1 MQPVLSGSDVQE
13 TCPQI
18 GAQDHFRL
26 LISLGRNDGRVTR
39 QAGVSGGSIRWIGQ
53 GRALEGKLLW
63 EALRSKVAA
72 RGLELH
78 VQGPWGGLFF
88 FFFFKELL
96 FIAWS
101 FSATIKAQNE
111 PQSNSANGWPDDLPF
126 YKRGKGLRE
135 VKTLA

>member
-96 FIAWS
+96 FIA
-101 FSATIKAQNE
+101 
-111 PQSNSANGWPDDLPF
+111 
-126 YKRGKGLRE
+126 
-135 VKTLA
+135 